1 MTAKT
6 YRLIEHT
13 ADLGMEVYGNDAVEL
28 FANAAL
34 ALSDILLRKTGLA
47 IEDTTEFKIT
57 GDDPPDLL
65 VNWLRELLYLW
76 TVHHRLINKVEITR
90 LTENSLDAVAHTHSP
105 PLDLLDA
112 AYEIKAVTYHQVAVE
127 SGSSGWRCQVFFDI

>member
-13 ADLGMEVYGNDAVEL
+13 ADLGMEVYGSGAVEL
-28 FANAAL
+28 YANAAL
-34 ALSDILLRKTGLA
+34 ALSDILLHKAGLVG
-47 IEDTTEFKIT
+47 EDTIEFQIA
-57 GDDPPDLL
+57 GDDPADLL

-76 TVHHRLINKVEITR
+76 TVHHRLIYKVAITR
-90 LTENSLDAVAHTHSP
+90 LTENSLAAVAHTHSP

-127 SGSSGWRCQVFFDI
+127 SGSTGWRCQVFFDV